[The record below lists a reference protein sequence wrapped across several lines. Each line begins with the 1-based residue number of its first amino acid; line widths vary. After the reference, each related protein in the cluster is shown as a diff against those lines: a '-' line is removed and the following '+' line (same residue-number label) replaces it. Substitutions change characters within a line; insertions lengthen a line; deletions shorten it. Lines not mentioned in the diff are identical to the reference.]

1 MTNAEHHQQA
11 TEIEDALRLDRY
23 LLNLRAGDEISVDDF
38 AELVRKRS
46 DRLAAHIFG
55 GDPGSRCQ
63 NSNGLPGDTLLK
75 LRNDLGQ
82 LRVPDDRLHLCELAA
97 KYVHSVLAAL
107 VGQRSGRTT
116 SQQPTGEFGA
126 TEIVTDIAT
135 DDSTIDPEQLGAWL
149 EFQKSLS
156 RLDPGLKRLVDLLFF
171 AGLSAAAA
179 AQLLGLPEETVRTG
193 WRTTKVRL
201 AMAGADLLPG

>member
-23 LLNLRAGDEISVDDF
+23 LLNLRAGDKISADDF

-55 GDPGSRCQ
+55 LGPGSRSQ
-63 NSNGLPGDTLLK
+63 NLPQLPAEALLR
-75 LRNDLGQ
+75 LRNDLSS
-82 LRVPDDRLHLCELAA
+82 LRLPDDRLPLCELAA
-97 KYVHSVLAAL
+97 RHVHSVLAEV
-107 VGQRSGRTT
+107 VGRRSGRPA
-116 SQQPTGEFGA
+116 SQQSAAEFGA

-135 DDSTIDPEQLGAWL
+135 NDSTIDPEQLGAWL
-149 EFQKSLS
+149 EFQKNLA

-171 AGLSAAAA
+171 DGLSAPST
-179 AQLLGLPEETVRTG
+179 AQLLGLPEAAVRAG
-193 WRTTKVRL
+193 WKTAKVKL
-201 AMAGADLLPG
+201 AMAGADLLTD